1 MLQVCVE
8 LHNHVF
14 FFLPQEAHQECFSG
28 RKTSDYFMFLLF
40 CLWETEDVISPSSSE
55 LTLHPSTFTSTTF
68 NLFVIL
74 RAWLST
80 LNAVDFL
87 FLQLW
92 AKWKKSKIK
101 LGLWKS
107 LKWDFEKK
115 KKKELL
121 FFRCFSFWQETRDLL
136 LQTDESLQ
144 EHRAVVFLHFYYYC
158 WKCSVLYFSIRP
170 WQITK
175 AQNFYYNNCRLLDF
189 ALISSPRFLNFYFSK
204 NVETKMKKGKAGT
217 SCRNLPFSE

>member
-1 MLQVCVE
+1 MLQVCAE

-14 FFLPQEAHQECFSG
+14 FFLPQEAHQECFSE

-40 CLWETEDVISPSSSE
+40 CLWETEDVISTSSSE

-92 AKWKKSKIK
+92 AKWEKSKIK

-115 KKKELL
+115 KRELL

-175 AQNFYYNNCRLLDF
+175 AQNFYYNNCRPLDLLRYLLLAF
-189 ALISSPRFLNFYFSK
+189 
-204 NVETKMKKGKAGT
+204 
-217 SCRNLPFSE
+217 

>member
-1 MLQVCVE
+1 MLQVCAE

-14 FFLPQEAHQECFSG
+14 FFLPQEAHQECFSE
-28 RKTSDYFMFLLF
+28 RKTSDYFLFLLF

-92 AKWKKSKIK
+92 AKWEKSKIK

-115 KKKELL
+115 KRELL

-144 EHRAVVFLHFYYYC
+144 DHRAVVFLHFYYYC

-175 AQNFYYNNCRLLDF
+175 AQNIYYNNCRLLDF
-189 ALISSPRFLNFYFSK
+189 APISSPRFLNFYFSK

>member
-14 FFLPQEAHQECFSG
+14 FFLPQEAHQECFSE
-28 RKTSDYFMFLLF
+28 RKTSDYFLFLLF

-92 AKWKKSKIK
+92 AKWEKSKIK
-101 LGLWKS
+101 VGLWKS

-115 KKKELL
+115 KRENYYFSDVFHSDRKHVTFSCRQTSRCRSTELL
-121 FFRCFSFWQETRDLL
+121 CSFISIIIVGNVQFCTLVFVLGR
-136 LQTDESLQ
+136 LQKLRTFITTI
-144 EHRAVVFLHFYYYC
+144 VVF
-158 WKCSVLYFSIRP
+158 
-170 WQITK
+170 
-175 AQNFYYNNCRLLDF
+175 
-189 ALISSPRFLNFYFSK
+189 
-204 NVETKMKKGKAGT
+204 
-217 SCRNLPFSE
+217 